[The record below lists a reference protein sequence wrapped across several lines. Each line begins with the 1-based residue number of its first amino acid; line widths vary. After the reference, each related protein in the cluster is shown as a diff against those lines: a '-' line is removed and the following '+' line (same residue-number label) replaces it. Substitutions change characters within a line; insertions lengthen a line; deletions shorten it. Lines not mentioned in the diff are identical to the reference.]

1 MSYASRSRAFIV
13 LRLRN
18 SPVEEHEEPDH
29 LPGQVQAHPD
39 QVGLEPSAVVDLGGV
54 VLANVAARDLE
65 KSVAKRNYVC
75 LILMRGNVAII
86 QCINFWKLKWLLT
99 TQRKGIRFTFLPEK
113 CILAG

>member
-1 MSYASRSRAFIV
+1 M
-13 LRLRN
+13 RLRN

-54 VLANVAARDLE
+54 ILANVAARDLE
-65 KSVAKRNYVC
+65 KSAEKRNYGR

-86 QCINFWKLKWLLT
+86 RCIECWKLEWLLAH
-99 TQRKGIRFTFLPEK
+99 QPFNEKVFGLPSCQKNAYWQVE
-113 CILAG
+113 